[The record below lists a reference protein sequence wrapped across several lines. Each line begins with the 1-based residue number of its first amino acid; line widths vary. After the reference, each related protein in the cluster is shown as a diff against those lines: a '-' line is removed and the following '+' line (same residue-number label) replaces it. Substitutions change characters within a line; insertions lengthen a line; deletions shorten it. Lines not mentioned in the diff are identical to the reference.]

1 MAKTPGP
8 PKAKA
13 DAPAQFDM
21 NHRERKGGKGR
32 PGGPGR
38 GRDEKRAPSR
48 IVKLPAAVI
57 DRGQGWVIHKIAR
70 VEESSRAA
78 MGAEYHLIFDGHEPL
93 LFDYLTAARDRAK
106 EAPPEKPVVEEAPV
120 AEESPA
126 VEEAL
131 AVEESREA
139 PAEDAPEEKG
149 PAEEA

>member
-48 IVKLPAAVI
+48 IVRLPAAVV
-57 DRGQGWVIHKIAR
+57 DRGQGWVIHKIAK
-70 VEESSRAA
+70 VEETSRAA

-93 LFDYLTAARDRAK
+93 HFDYLTAARDRAK
-106 EAPPEKPVVEEAPV
+106 EAPPEKPVVEESPA
-120 AEESPA
+120 AEEPA
-126 VEEAL
+126 
-131 AVEESREA
+131 EA
-139 PAEDAPEEKG
+139 PAEDAPEETG

>member
-13 DAPAQFDM
+13 AAPAQFDM
-21 NHRERKGGKGR
+21 SHRERKGGQGR

-38 GRDEKRAPSR
+38 GRDEKRAPTR
-48 IVKLPAAVI
+48 IVRLPAAVV
-57 DRGQGWVIHKIAR
+57 DRGQGWVIHKIGR
-70 VEESSRAA
+70 VDEASRAA

-93 LFDYLTAARDRAK
+93 HFDYLAAARDRAK

-120 AEESPA
+120 VEEIAVVEESPA
-126 VEEAL
+126 AED
-131 AVEESREA
+131 SPEA
-139 PAEDAPEEKG
+139 PAEAAPEEKG

>member
-48 IVKLPAAVI
+48 IVRLPAAVV
-57 DRGQGWVIHKIAR
+57 DRGQGWVIHKIAK
-70 VEESSRAA
+70 VEETSRAA

-93 LFDYLTAARDRAK
+93 HFDYLTAARDRAK
-106 EAPPEKPVVEEAPV
+106 EAPPEKPVVEEAPA
-120 AEESPA
+120 AEEPA
-126 VEEAL
+126 EAT
-131 AVEESREA
+131 
-139 PAEDAPEEKG
+139 AEDAPEDKS